1 MTFSRCAQTR
11 QNTVIS

>member
-11 QNTVIS
+11 RNTVIS